1 MNLTALETSFDLV
14 APHGDEL
21 VERFYSDLFVA
32 APAVIP
38 MFANTDMVRQRQML
52 LSALVLLRRSV
63 RNLEAIVPAL
73 RQMGARHVA
82 YGARSAHYPIVG
94 AVLIGAMADVAG
106 DAWTPE
112 YTQAWSEAFELVA
125 QTMIEGAAEV
135 RIAPPLNGRRAGADA
150 GPSGSSHD
158 DGLPTAAEAGDLLL
172 RLLLLRSLPAVWVC
186 SVVVGR
192 SPELDRQRLLLA
204 AARDLHLDRVAGL
217 VLVHERGEGARVV
230 DALAAERG
238 DHVAL
243 LQAAVRGRAAGGDR
257 ADLGAGAAARRR
269 SGRRGRRG

>member
-21 VERFYSDLFVA
+21 VERFYTDLFAA

-38 MFANTDMVRQRQML
+38 MFANTDLVRQRQML
-52 LSALVLLRRSV
+52 LSALVLLRRSL

-82 YGARSAHYPIVG
+82 YGAHSAHYPIVG

-106 DAWTPE
+106 EAWTPE

-135 RIAPPLNGRRAGADA
+135 RID
-150 GPSGSSHD
+150 
-158 DGLPTAAEAGDLLL
+158 
-172 RLLLLRSLPAVWVC
+172 
-186 SVVVGR
+186 
-192 SPELDRQRLLLA
+192 A
-204 AARDLHLDRVAGL
+204 AA
-217 VLVHERGEGARVV
+217 
-230 DALAAERG
+230 
-238 DHVAL
+238 
-243 LQAAVRGRAAGGDR
+243 
-257 ADLGAGAAARRR
+257 
-269 SGRRGRRG
+269 